1 MASGTKR
8 IISVSAA
15 PYDGYAFPEI
25 LESLARCEVS
35 HVEPAFIVGYTT
47 PFDESAFNPE
57 AGRQYARWL
66 QDSGLACFAFS
77 SHIEL
82 GKADAVEVFQKRMDF
97 ASQLGARVINTN
109 SAARADADQ
118 FFRNLEPLR
127 RHAEQTGMTICLENP
142 GDGGDN
148 LINTAQDGIDLLEK
162 IGHTRLRLNY
172 DAGNVISHRPEHLD
186 GGVNPAEDA
195 LLALPYCG
203 HVHIKD
209 VKASHDGYFF
219 TPLGQGDI
227 DCGRIL
233 AGLRPTPLNLSIE
246 LPLRLHRCVGAQP
259 CRKTAQ
265 IPLNQ
270 VEAAIRESLT
280 FVHKHLEKT

>member
-1 MASGTKR
+1 MVSGTQR
-8 IISVSAA
+8 IVSVSAA
-15 PYDGYAFPEI
+15 PYDGYSFPEI
-25 LESLARCEVS
+25 LESLARCKVS
-35 HVEPAFIVGYTT
+35 HIEPAFIVGYTT

-82 GKADAVEVFQKRMDF
+82 GKADAVGVFQKRMDF
-97 ASQLGARVINTN
+97 AAQLGARVINTN

-127 RHAEQTGMTICLENP
+127 RHAEQIGMTICLENP

-148 LINTAQDGIDLLEK
+148 LINTAQDGIDLLQK
-162 IGHTRLRLNY
+162 IGHTVLRLNY

-186 GGVNPAEDA
+186 GGVNPADDA
-195 LLALPYCG
+195 LLAMPYCG

-209 VKASHDGYFF
+209 VKATQDGYFF

-227 DCGRIL
+227 ECGRIL
-233 AGLRPTPLNLSIE
+233 AGLRATQLNLSIE
-246 LPLRLHRCVGAQP
+246 LPLRLHRCTGAQP
-259 CRKTAQ
+259 CRKPEP
-265 IPLNQ
+265 IPIAT
-270 VEAAIRESLT
+270 VEAAVRESLA
-280 FVHKHLEKT
+280 FVQKQLATS